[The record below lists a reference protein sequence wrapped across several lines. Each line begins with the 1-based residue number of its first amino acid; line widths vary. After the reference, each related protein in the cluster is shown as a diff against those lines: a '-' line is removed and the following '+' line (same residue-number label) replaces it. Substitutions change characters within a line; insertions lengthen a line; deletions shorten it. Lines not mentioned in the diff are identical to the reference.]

1 MREIIEKLEHKK
13 NLSHGQMH
21 AAMMEIMSGRAA
33 ETDMKDF
40 LLGLNAKGLTIEEI
54 TAAAEIM
61 RKFVVP
67 VKTDLTKVFDIV
79 GTGGDAKHS
88 FNISTAAA
96 FVVAA
101 AGVPVAKHGNRSV
114 SSLCGSADVL
124 EALGVNIVMSH
135 DRLDVCLK
143 SVGIVFLFAQQ
154 HHPAMKHVAAVRKE
168 LGVKTI
174 FNILGPLTNP
184 AFATHQMMGV
194 YSRHLTEQMAH
205 VLKNL
210 GAKRV
215 LAVHSADGFD
225 EISTADKTFICDLVG
240 DQLKTYEIVPEDFGL
255 KRACEA
261 DLKGGDK
268 QENAKILHEILAGEK
283 GPKRDVVLL
292 NAAFGLYAAEAVGEP
307 QAGLKL
313 AADLLDSGKVLQKFE
328 QLKEFTHRGQ

>member
-1 MREIIEKLEHKK
+1 MQEILDRLQQKK
-13 NLSHGQMH
+13 NLSHGQMY
-21 AAMMEIMSGRAA
+21 AAMNDIMSGRAT
-33 ETDMKDF
+33 EEDIRNF
-40 LLGLNAKGLTIEEI
+40 LIELNAKGFTIEEI
-54 TAAAEIM
+54 TAGAQIM

-67 VKTDLTKVFDIV
+67 LKTDFTRVFDIV

-96 FVVAA
+96 FVIAA

-124 EALGVNIVMSH
+124 EALGVNISLPHVK
-135 DRLDVCLK
+135 LDKCLK
-143 SVGIVFLFAQQ
+143 EIGIVFLFAQQ

-194 YSRHLTEQMAH
+194 YSRHLAEQLVY

-215 LAVHSADGFD
+215 IAVHSADGLD
-225 EISTADKTFICDLVG
+225 EVSTADKTWVCELEQGAV
-240 DQLKTYEIVPEDFGL
+240 KTYEIIPEDFGFV
-255 KRACEA
+255 RSQES

-268 QENAKILHEILAGEK
+268 HQNALILQSILEGK
-283 GPKRDVVLL
+283 SGPKMDVVVL
-292 NAAFGLYAAEAVGEP
+292 NAAFGLYAAEEVSSVKDGVIRARELI
-307 QAGLKL
+307 AG
-313 AADLLDSGKVLQKFE
+313 GKALQKLE
-328 QLKEFTHRGQ
+328 QLKEFTRRVQ

>member
-1 MREIIEKLEHKK
+1 MREIIERIEQKR

-21 AAMMEIMSGRAA
+21 AVMTEIMSGRAS
-33 ETDMKDF
+33 DVDIKDF
-40 LLGLNAKGLTIEEI
+40 LLGLNAKGFTVEEI
-54 TAAAEIM
+54 TAGAEIM
-61 RKFVVP
+61 RKFVIP

-79 GTGGDAKHS
+79 GTGGDVKHS

-124 EALGVNIVMSH
+124 EALGVNINTPH
-135 DRLDVCLK
+135 ELLDECLK
-143 SVGIVFLFAQQ
+143 EVGIVFLFAQH

-194 YSRHLTEQMAH
+194 YSRHLTEQMVH

-215 LAVHSADGFD
+215 IAVHSHDGFD
-225 EISTADKTFICDLVG
+225 EISSADKTLICDLQDSGV
-240 DQLKTYEIVPEDFGL
+240 LTYEITPEDFGI
-255 KRACEA
+255 KRCLES
-261 DLKGGDK
+261 DLKGGDRD
-268 QENAKILHEILAGEK
+268 ENAHILRAILEGEK
-283 GPKRDVVLL
+283 GSKRDIVLL
-292 NAAFGLYAAEAVGEP
+292 NAGFGLYVAEAVASPKEGLRLAGE
-307 QAGLKL
+307 LI
-313 AADLLDSGKVLQKFE
+313 DSGRALKKLE
-328 QLKEFTHRGQ
+328 QLKEFTHRG